1 MIIIAENKKHHYI
14 VKNFLTAIAKVKLNE
29 SYQEDDRHHVGFYP
43 IVKKDE
49 DIDVTDTE
57 VITQYKPVT
66 IKQLQKASKIKP
78 KMINLAKLVKSGI
91 FVSILA
97 ASSYFYSDLNNSKV
111 TQDIAKDNNISV
123 EEVTKVSPQINN
135 NENEIQF
142 NNRIE
147 NDLNTT
153 TNNNDSIDTEEK
165 TIQSSSPK
173 QTA

>member
-1 MIIIAENKKHHYI
+1 KK
-14 VKNFLTAIAKVKLNE
+14 
-29 SYQEDDRHHVGFYP
+29 
-43 IVKKDE
+43 
-49 DIDVTDTE
+49 DTE
-57 VITQYKPVT
+57 VITQNQPVT
-66 IKQLQKASKIKP
+66 IQQLQKASKIKP

-111 TQDIAKDNNISV
+111 TQDIANDNNISV

-135 NENEIQF
+135 SENEIQF

-147 NDLNTT
+147 NNLNTT
-153 TNNNDSIDTEEK
+153 TNNNDIIDTEEK

-173 QTA
+173 QTSKSDLIQRSKRRIKVFEGFKPYPYKATSTETGVTIGYGTFFID